1 MNPYTNTY
9 THIHTLQ
16 LLKLSKITLESLED
30 NLEN

>member
-1 MNPYTNTY
+1 MNSYTNTY

-30 NLEN
+30 I